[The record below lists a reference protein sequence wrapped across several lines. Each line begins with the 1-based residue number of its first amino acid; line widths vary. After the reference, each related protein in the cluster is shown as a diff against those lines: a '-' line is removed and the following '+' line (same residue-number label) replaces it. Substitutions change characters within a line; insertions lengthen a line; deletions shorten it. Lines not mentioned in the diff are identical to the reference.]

1 MEPVMGGE
9 LFTHLRKCG
18 KFKPPKAL
26 FYLAQVALIFEH
38 LHSKS
43 IIFRDLKPENLL
55 INHDGFLKMV
65 DFGLAKKCA
74 GLTYTLCGTPAYA
87 PPEVYAVKGHDKG
100 VDWWTFGVLMHELL
114 AGYTPFVGSEANE
127 IYSEIRRYQKHYP
140 RVAFPSHFP
149 KPAQAMLKDLLHPI
163 SAHVRRVCLYFCLLF
178 FLFFSLFCLRSHSSL
193 STYLPIYHFPLT
205 NFPPHPFPA

>member
-1 MEPVMGGE
+1 
-9 LFTHLRKCG
+9 
-18 KFKPPKAL
+18 
-26 FYLAQVALIFEH
+26 
-38 LHSKS
+38 
-43 IIFRDLKPENLL
+43 
-55 INHDGFLKMV
+55 MV

-163 SAHVRRVCLYFCLLF
+163 SAHVRRVCPYFCLCF
-178 FLFFSLFCLRSHSSL
+178 FCFSRYSASVLTHLCLP
-193 STYLPIYHFPLT
+193 TYLSITPLT
-205 NFPPHPFPA
+205 NFPPHPSLSKTHTQN

>member
-1 MEPVMGGE
+1 MEPVIDSE
-9 LFTHLRKCG
+9 LSPTCANVANSSLLKHI
-18 KFKPPKAL
+18 
-26 FYLAQVALIFEH
+26 YLAQVALIEH

-127 IYSEIRRYQKHYP
+127 IYSEIRRYQKHSLECY
-140 RVAFPSHFP
+140 
-149 KPAQAMLKDLLHPI
+149 LHT
-163 SAHVRRVCLYFCLLF
+163 SR
-178 FLFFSLFCLRSHSSL
+178 SLHRPC
-193 STYLPIYHFPLT
+193 
-205 NFPPHPFPA
+205 